1 MKPVLEEIKAKKQE
15 ARMVK
20 MSRIAVQMQE
30 EKLAQI
36 DKELAVLEK
45 KANEIRKQNMKDF
58 EAILTKDQKKILKNM
73 KKKDVRILN
82 AAITVRL
89 HLHVLKHLIK

>member
-82 AAITVRL
+82 AAITVRR
-89 HLHVLKHLIK
+89 HLHVLNR

>member
-36 DKELAVLEK
+36 DKELAVL
-45 KANEIRKQNMKDF
+45 
-58 EAILTKDQKKILKNM
+58 
-73 KKKDVRILN
+73 
-82 AAITVRL
+82 
-89 HLHVLKHLIK
+89 